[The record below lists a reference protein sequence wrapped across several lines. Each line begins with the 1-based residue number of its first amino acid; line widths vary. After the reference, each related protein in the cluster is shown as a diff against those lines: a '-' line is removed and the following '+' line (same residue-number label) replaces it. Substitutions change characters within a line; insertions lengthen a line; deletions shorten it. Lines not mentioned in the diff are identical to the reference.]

1 MDLIFLIIVAV
12 LSFFIIAKSA
22 GYLLLAISNY
32 ARMTGMSDYL
42 VGFLVIAI
50 GTSLPELST
59 GVMSAIVG
67 KNVLSLGNVLGA
79 NILDV
84 TLILGINLIVMKKIK
99 NISFIINRSFYM
111 LYIIILLLLILGID
125 GVISRIDGLIL
136 LIIFSMYIISLI
148 RKEHEFGKIKKSI
161 KFKHVIVDMLTFLFA
176 LAALLLATRW
186 LVFSSIEISGILDI
200 PIFLIG
206 LIFISITTT
215 MPEFMISIKS
225 ALRKQNNISFG
236 NLFGAV
242 AINSSLVIGVSA
254 LINPIVFEFSQF
266 FRPLLF
272 LITSVFI
279 TSMIFR
285 KKVITSE
292 HGFILVIIY
301 ILFIFTEIVF

>member
-1 MDLIFLIIVAV
+1 MELIILIIVAL

-22 GYLLLAISNY
+22 GYMLLAITNY
-32 ARMTGMSDYL
+32 AKKTGMSHFL
-42 VGFLVIAI
+42 IGFLVIAI

-59 GVMSAIVG
+59 GIMSAIVG
-67 KNVLSLGNVLGA
+67 KNVLSLGNVIGA

-99 NISFIINRSFYM
+99 NIGFVINRSFYL

-148 RKEHEFGKIKKSI
+148 RKEHELGKIKKSI

-176 LAALLLATRW
+176 LTALLLATRW
-186 LVFSSIEISGILDI
+186 LVFASIEMSGILDI

-206 LIFISITTT
+206 LIFVSITTT
-215 MPEFMISIKS
+215 MPEFMVSIKS
-225 ALRKQNNISFG
+225 ALKKQNNISFG
-236 NLFGAV
+236 NLIGAV
-242 AINSSLVIGVSA
+242 SINSSLVIGVSA

-272 LITSVFI
+272 MITSVFI

-285 KKVITSE
+285 KKIITSE

-301 ILFIFTEIVF
+301 VLFIFTEIVF